1 MILILSTN
9 YCHIQFFFKITKE
22 RGIDSYE
29 ISDEIYAFFK
39 EEELK
44 NKKDLTELDYLKLKI
59 LSTLNK
65 DNQVFV
71 FFNVLTY
78 LNQEFN
84 EKLIAYLKQ
93 SQKRIINYTTEIEE
107 TLWLDYLIVI
117 HEKEVIMEG
126 KKEAVLQEEKI
137 LKKLGFSLTF
147 IVELSK
153 GLKYYQ
159 VVDKIYFNNVELVND
174 LWK

>member
-1 MILILSTN
+1 MINHNCIV
-9 YCHIQFFFKITKE
+9 ITKE

-71 FFNVLTY
+71 FLTY
-78 LNQEFN
+78 
-84 EKLIAYLKQ
+84 
-93 SQKRIINYTTEIEE
+93 
-107 TLWLDYLIVI
+107 
-117 HEKEVIMEG
+117 
-126 KKEAVLQEEKI
+126 
-137 LKKLGFSLTF
+137 
-147 IVELSK
+147 
-153 GLKYYQ
+153 
-159 VVDKIYFNNVELVND
+159 
-174 LWK
+174 

>member
-1 MILILSTN
+1 MNELFKINDKTIYNIDTTVLYTSSYSYTDDAIYLIN
-9 YCHIQFFFKITKE
+9 HNCIVITKE

-93 SQKRIINYTTEIEE
+93 SQNY
-107 TLWLDYLIVI
+107 
-117 HEKEVIMEG
+117 
-126 KKEAVLQEEKI
+126 
-137 LKKLGFSLTF
+137 KL
-147 IVELSK
+147 
-153 GLKYYQ
+153 Y
-159 VVDKIYFNNVELVND
+159 NRN
-174 LWK
+174 